1 MAHALLQLG
10 MFTAQSLIILAIIL
24 IIMAAFFLLLAKSR
38 QQHSGRLVIKN
49 VNHVYEENNDA
60 IMAETL
66 PKKAFKKYL
75 KEQKAAHKLRQEKAA
90 EIKNIYVLD
99 FDGDMKASGVASL
112 SKLITTV
119 LNAVKPSDEVV
130 VRLESPGG
138 VVHGYGLGAAQ
149 LMRIRE
155 RNIPLIVAVDKIA
168 ASGGYLMACTAS
180 KILAAPFAIIGS
192 IGVIIQLPNFHR
204 VLKDKHV
211 DFEMQTAGEYKRTIT
226 MFGENTDA
234 GREKLQEEIEK
245 IHDQFKDLIKQ
256 HRPQINLAE
265 TATGEHWL
273 AQQALALKLVDEIKT
288 SDEYLLS
295 QSRDANIYE
304 LHVEEKKPLLARL
317 TATARLV
324 KDKLERLGF

>member
-1 MAHALLQLG
+1 MAQALLQLG
-10 MFTAQSLIILAIIL
+10 IFTAQAFIILAIVL
-24 IIMAAFFLLLAKSR
+24 IIMAAFFVLLVKSK
-38 QQHSGRLVIKN
+38 QQPTGRLIIKN
-49 VNHVYEENNDA
+49 VNHDYEESNEA

-66 PKKAFKKYL
+66 PKKAFKKFQKEKKAKL
-75 KEQKAAHKLRQEKAA
+75 KQRQEN
-90 EIKNIYVLD
+90 ETDVKNIYVLD
-99 FDGDMKASGVASL
+99 FAGDMKASGVSAL
-112 SKLITTV
+112 SKLITAV
-119 LNAVKPSDEVV
+119 LNAAKPNDEVV

-204 VLKDKHV
+204 VLKEKQI

-226 MFGENTDA
+226 MFGENTEE

-273 AQQALALKLVDEIKT
+273 AQQALSLQLVDEIKT
-288 SDEYLLS
+288 SDEYLLNQS
-295 QSRDANIYE
+295 QSANIYE
-304 LHVEEKKPLLARL
+304 LSFAEKKSLLAKL

-324 KDKLERLGF
+324 KDRLLQLGF